1 MSVRITCINKEGGY
15 HSDPHAAIESL
26 GWVNEA
32 TGEQGKSSRIVVY
45 DWLKKGGEAYVKDR
59 SGNKAYVKPRVSA
72 NGNPFVQTIAD
83 GTPTDNLLY
92 LPECI

>member
-1 MSVRITCINKEGGY
+1 MSVRIACINKEGGY
-15 HSDPHAAIESL
+15 HSDPHAAIKSL

-32 TGEQGKSSRIVVY
+32 TGAQGKSSRIEIY
-45 DWLKKGGEAYVKDR
+45 NWLKKGGEAYVKDR
-59 SGNKAYVKPRVSA
+59 NGNKAYVTPRVSA

-92 LPECI
+92 LPECV